1 MDRAQDTRNEKP
13 EIQIRIMARKRY
25 LKKTPLKEAQRI
37 FLGRI
42 DPALLGSEII
52 AVEEALGRITA
63 EPIFA
68 KISSPHYHGAAMDGI
83 CVRAEDTFGATEF
96 APRQLKLVAQ
106 GAETEGAFAYIDTG
120 NAIPAWANAVI
131 MIEKVRQC
139 DGETVEIYEAAAPW
153 QHVRLLGEDV
163 VATELLLPR
172 NRRLLA
178 YDLGALLAA
187 GHVTVPV
194 RARPKVALIPTGD
207 ELIQP
212 GEEPRPGK
220 IIEFN
225 STVLAALIEE
235 SGGTAAKFPSV
246 GDDPA
251 KLKQA
256 LRQALETSHIVA
268 IIAGSSA
275 GEHDFTAQIIE
286 EEGELL
292 AHGIDVMPGKPA
304 VLGMVRGKPVIG
316 IPGYP
321 VSAIVIARE
330 ILEPALAKMLDMG
343 GVTRS
348 TVRALVPKKIA
359 SHLGLEEFVRVTLGR
374 VEERVIAVPLARGA
388 GVITTMV
395 RADGFLRIASLVEGI
410 NAGEEVEI
418 ELLRPSREIANTILC
433 TGSHDPCISVLE
445 DQLKARFPEMK
456 IAPMNVGSLGGLL
469 SLQRGETHIA
479 GTHLL
484 DPDTGAYNVPD
495 IKRTIPGF
503 PVVLVHLVQR
513 EQGFLVPP
521 GNPRGISGVED
532 LMKEKVMFVNR
543 QPGSGTRVLL
553 DFHLRRAGIDPSSI
567 HGYERE
573 EFTHMAVAAAVVSG
587 LADVGLG
594 VRSAANALGL
604 DFIAL
609 GKEQYDLLFL
619 RCFFDSEKGQR
630 LLEII
635 RSDGFRRAVEALGGY
650 DARAGGEIVYQ
661 Q

>member
-1 MDRAQDTRNEKP
+1 M
-13 EIQIRIMARKRY
+13 
-25 LKKTPLKEAQRI
+25 
-37 FLGRI
+37 FLAKI
-42 DPALLGSEII
+42 DAALSESEII
-52 AVEEALGRITA
+52 PVAEALGRITA
-63 EPIFA
+63 EPVFA

-96 APRQLKLVAQ
+96 APKRLKRAMA
-106 GAETEGAFAYIDTG
+106 GTRGEEGFAYIDTG
-120 NAIPAWANAVI
+120 NALPAWANAVV

-139 DGETVEIYEAAAPW
+139 DDETVEIYESTAPW

-194 RARPKVALIPTGD
+194 RARPKVAIIPTGD

-212 GEEPRPGK
+212 GEEPSAGR

-225 STVLAALIEE
+225 STVLAALIEDA
-235 SGGTAAKFPSV
+235 GGTAVKHPPV

-251 KLKQA
+251 ALRQA
-256 LRQALETSHIVA
+256 LRQALQSSHIVA

-275 GEHDFTAQIIE
+275 GEHDFTAQIVE

-304 VLGMVRGKPVIG
+304 VLGVVEGKPVIG

-330 ILEPALAKMLDMG
+330 ILEPALAKALG
-343 GVTRS
+343 TGVVARATM
-348 TVRALVPKKIA
+348 RALVPKKIA

-374 VEERVIAVPLARGA
+374 LEGRVIAVPLARGA

-395 RADGFLRIASLVEGI
+395 RADGLLRIPSLVEGI

-418 ELLRPSREIANTILC
+418 ELLRPAREIDDTILC

-445 DQLKARFPEMK
+445 DQLKARYPEMK

-469 SLQRGETHIA
+469 SLQRGETHVA

-484 DPDTGAYNVPD
+484 DPDTGEYNVPD
-495 IKRTIPGF
+495 IKRTIPRV
-503 PVVLVHLVQR
+503 PVALVHLVQR
-513 EQGFLVPP
+513 DQGFLVPR
-521 GNPRGISGVED
+521 GNPRAISGVAD
-532 LMKEKVMFVNR
+532 LTMPKLTFVNR
-543 QPGSGTRVLL
+543 QAGSGTRVLL
-553 DFHLRRAGIDPSSI
+553 DFHLRRARIDASAI
-567 HGYERE
+567 QGYERE

-604 DFIAL
+604 DFIPL
-609 GKEQYDLLFL
+609 GQEQYDLLFL
-619 RCFFDSEKGQR
+619 RSFLESGKGEK

-650 DARAGGEIVYQ
+650 DARSSGEIFYRQ
-661 Q
+661 